1 MMKSYKAYK
10 HELNSFEDIIK
21 KLDFFGV
28 GFLAIVDNDEKLI
41 GIVTDGDIRKAL
53 LKNKKYVDEIINS
66 NPLTL
71 NYQTPKAKIISFLET
86 NKRLHVPLV
95 DENNIF
101 KEVFLLNDFSREYK
115 ENHVVIMAGG
125 LGSRLGELTKDVPK
139 PMLQIKG
146 KPILEY
152 IVESFKNQGFNKF
165 IFCVNYKREIIEN
178 YFKDG
183 LEFGVHIEYIYE
195 NERLGTAGALS
206 LIENNKI
213 KSPFFVING
222 DVITSLDYQNI
233 LDFYLDSKSDAL
245 MCTKEMS
252 YTNPY
257 AEVFFDDEM
266 NLLSLKEKPTT
277 LFDIN
282 LGIYVLN
289 EKIRNILPLGQ
300 YYDMPNL
307 FLKAKEENFCVKVF
321 RANDDWIDIG
331 MPSDYI
337 TIQND

>member
-53 LKNKKYVDEIINS
+53 LKNKKYVDEIINT

-71 NYQTPKAKIISFLET
+71 NYQTPKAKIISFLQT

-115 ENHVVIMAGG
+115 ENHVIIMAGG

-183 LEFGVHIEYIYE
+183 LEFGARGAKNLAEVC
-195 NERLGTAGALS
+195 ERYAALPLLFQSGKSWNYSVATDVVGRIVEIISGQTLDQFFETAILANGTKFG
-206 LIENNKI
+206 
-213 KSPFFVING
+213 VQ
-222 DVITSLDYQNI
+222 TSLTQMQPLDLGRYSCCIYSCFSAYATIVKNPPYCI
-233 LDFYLDSKSDAL
+233 LLR
-245 MCTKEMS
+245 
-252 YTNPY
+252 
-257 AEVFFDDEM
+257 
-266 NLLSLKEKPTT
+266 LLVRIPIFRRRS
-277 LFDIN
+277 
-282 LGIYVLN
+282 
-289 EKIRNILPLGQ
+289 
-300 YYDMPNL
+300 
-307 FLKAKEENFCVKVF
+307 KVF
-321 RANDDWIDIG
+321 INS
-331 MPSDYI
+331 MNS
-337 TIQND
+337 